1 MCPQTLRANGK
12 SQLTTFVLVF
22 FPGTFLLV
30 SLIVS
35 KFVVATGERLE
46 TRLAQAGQKHK
57 EFGQI
62 VEVLKS
68 RGPEGKVRLSS
79 DFYAHPSYVCP
90 QPVIETSP
98 PLTTAACA
106 SYTDASSI
114 L

>member
-1 MCPQTLRANGK
+1 MYPQTLRANGR

-62 VEVLKS
+62 VEALKS
-68 RGPEGKVRLSS
+68 RGPEGEVRRSS
-79 DFYAHPSYVCP
+79 DSYAHPSDVCPESVRDKSTPDYVCLC
-90 QPVIETSP
+90 Q
-98 PLTTAACA
+98 LH
-106 SYTDASSI
+106 
-114 L
+114 